1 MKKIQITI
9 VDMCLLASVLS
20 YAGCSHNNY
29 QDAYKGRPFT
39 DSVFTSP
46 PQAIP
51 GKIQCE
57 YYDFGGEGIA
67 YHDNDSVNSGSGT
80 LNPLNG
86 TFLHAFRKDENVDIS
101 YTKSGGVDD
110 NPYNFTEPQMNQL
123 YVGWTAPGEWIKYT
137 VNVEKKGAYVIGLM
151 YTANA
156 DGAISLTINDDP
168 VKDTILI
175 PSTYRSTDTL
185 AWRQWHHWKFLGN
198 LSEID
203 LQKGRQVL
211 TLHTIEKGN
220 MNYDFL
226 EFTLKK

>member
-1 MKKIQITI
+1 M
-9 VDMCLLASVLS
+9 
-20 YAGCSHNNY
+20 
-29 QDAYKGRPFT
+29 
-39 DSVFTSP
+39 
-46 PQAIP
+46 
-51 GKIQCE
+51 
-57 YYDFGGEGIA
+57 
-67 YHDNDSVNSGSGT
+67 
-80 LNPLNG
+80 NPLNG
-86 TFLHAFRKDENVDIS
+86 TYLHAFRKDENVDIS

-110 NPYNFTEPQMNQL
+110 NPYNFTEPLMNQL

-185 AWRQWHHWKFLGN
+185 AWRQWHHWKFTGN

-226 EFTLKK
+226 EFSMKK